1 MGSKASDDFSWRPQH
16 GAWEVFV
23 RINERMKDE
32 TEGQTPHAKHCRVKV
47 MTGLNSLNKRGRGC
61 NKKPESL

>member
-1 MGSKASDDFSWRPQH
+1 MGSKASDDLSWRPQR

-32 TEGQTPHAKHCRVKV
+32 TEGQTPHAKH
-47 MTGLNSLNKRGRGC
+47 
-61 NKKPESL
+61 